1 MIKEDRKLDLSE
13 RLLRYSAA
21 ASLAASGAIAV
32 AAPQARAD
40 GTSRILN
47 CVMDANQ
54 EFCDIDFDNDGHAEF
69 QLALSTTAFASSLSM
84 QLISSSG
91 DEGVSFVYSGS
102 PWYGFAAVLP
112 YGSSVS
118 AGRGDWINS
127 PSPLLYTA
135 PFRWGNWAAPKGHAT
150 DPTQGAYLGVKFDLD
165 YGNIHYGWIEL
176 YIPSNGDVT
185 VKRIGCGARKR
196 SSGDGGAA
204 RGGRGGL
211 RGPRGRLRL
220 AAAQSCARVRCMK
233 RDTKT

>member
-40 GTSRILN
+40 GTSRTLN
-47 CVMDANQ
+47 CVMDADQ

-69 QLALSTTAFASSLSM
+69 ELVLSTYTSSLYMYLFSNN
-84 QLISSSG
+84 SG
-91 DEGVSFVYSGS
+91 DQGVSFVYSGS
-102 PWYGFAAVLP
+102 PFYAAVLP

-118 AGRGDWINS
+118 VGRGDWTNAF
-127 PSPLLYTA
+127 PLLYSA
-135 PFRWGNWAAPKGHAT
+135 SAGMGHWSAPKGHAT
-150 DPTQGAYLGVKFDLD
+150 DPTRGAYLGVKFDLD

-185 VKRIGCGARKR
+185 VKRIGYDTTAGASIPTAVKVNGLQATGVLRAA
-196 SSGDGGAA
+196 GAA
-204 RGGRGGL
+204 AFAALAGVFAWL
-211 RGPRGRLRL
+211 RRKV
-220 AAAQSCARVRCMK
+220 ARE
-233 RDTKT
+233 